1 MSSAVRVRSV
11 HGQLKA
17 KELPCKLGGA
27 GRVPYRAGVTL
38 VNSLVFSEAVELPS
52 KRKASGIVSSLEL
65 SFD

>member
-1 MSSAVRVRSV
+1 MQVW
-11 HGQLKA
+11 
-17 KELPCKLGGA
+17 GA
-27 GRVPYRAGVTL
+27 GRAPYCAGVTL